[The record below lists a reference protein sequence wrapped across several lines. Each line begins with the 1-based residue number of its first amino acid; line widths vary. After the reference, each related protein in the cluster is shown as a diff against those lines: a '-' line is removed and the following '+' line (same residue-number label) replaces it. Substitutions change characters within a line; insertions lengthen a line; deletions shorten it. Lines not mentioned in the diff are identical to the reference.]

1 MAAVLKEFGKL
12 HFFWESVQDDFAGDR
27 IDMPPRWSS
36 LNGRNLIAAAV
47 LDVLKP
53 KPQKKHVNIYVYL
66 QMIAQLGK
74 SLEFI

>member
-27 IDMPPRWSS
+27 IDMPPTWPS
-36 LNGRNLIAAAV
+36 LTGENLIAAAV

-53 KPQKKHVNIYVYL
+53 GPYKKHVKIHISIY
-66 QMIAQLGK
+66 K
-74 SLEFI
+74 